1 MGQHQCPKCERQFAR
16 SDSLRRHMTSGICSE
31 DMESETMSENEES
44 TMSEESDA
52 ETPEVIKR
60 KTSLGNIQTKIMV
73 FMTKVIQIVLMKMMK
88 TNIILEKR
96 ASLILGHFL
105 LMELIVSYKTHSMK
119 VYNI

>member
-1 MGQHQCPKCERQFAR
+1 MVSAVKILSQKQCQKMKNLLCLNNLMQR
-16 SDSLRRHMTSGICSE
+16 L
-31 DMESETMSENEES
+31 
-44 TMSEESDA
+44 
-52 ETPEVIKR
+52 PEVIKR

-73 FMTKVIQIVLMKMMK
+73 FMTIVIQIVLMKMMK
-88 TNIILEKR
+88 TYIILEKR

>member
-1 MGQHQCPKCERQFAR
+1 
-16 SDSLRRHMTSGICSE
+16 MTI
-31 DMESETMSENEES
+31 
-44 TMSEESDA
+44 
-52 ETPEVIKR
+52 
-60 KTSLGNIQTKIMV
+60 
-73 FMTKVIQIVLMKMMK
+73 VIQIVLMKMMK

>member
-1 MGQHQCPKCERQFAR
+1 MKNLLCLKNLMQRF
-16 SDSLRRHMTSGICSE
+16 
-31 DMESETMSENEES
+31 
-44 TMSEESDA
+44 
-52 ETPEVIKR
+52 PEVIKR
-60 KTSLGNIQTKIMV
+60 KTSLENIQTKIMV
-73 FMTKVIQIVLMKMMK
+73 FMTIVIQIVLMKMMK

>member
-1 MGQHQCPKCERQFAR
+1 MVSAVKIWSQKQCQK
-16 SDSLRRHMTSGICSE
+16 MK
-31 DMESETMSENEES
+31 
-44 TMSEESDA
+44 
-52 ETPEVIKR
+52 TPLYLKNRMQGLLEVIKR
-60 KTSLGNIQTKIMV
+60 KTSLGNEQTKIMAFV
-73 FMTKVIQIVLMKMMK
+73 MVVIQTLLMKMMK

>member
-1 MGQHQCPKCERQFAR
+1 
-16 SDSLRRHMTSGICSE
+16 
-31 DMESETMSENEES
+31 MSENEDS
-44 TMSEESDA
+44 AMSEESDA
-52 ETPEVIKR
+52 ETSRSIKR
-60 KTSLGNIQTKIMV
+60 KTSLGNIQTKIMA
-73 FMTKVIQIVLMKMMK
+73 FMTIVILMKMMK

>member
-1 MGQHQCPKCERQFAR
+1 
-16 SDSLRRHMTSGICSE
+16 
-31 DMESETMSENEES
+31 MSENKES

-52 ETPEVIKR
+52 ESSRSHQKEDIF
-60 KTSLGNIQTKIMV
+60 GNIQTKIMV
-73 FMTKVIQIVLMKMMK
+73 FMTIVIQIVLMKMMK

>member
-1 MGQHQCPKCERQFAR
+1 
-16 SDSLRRHMTSGICSE
+16 
-31 DMESETMSENEES
+31 MSENEES

-52 ETPEVIKR
+52 ETSRSHQKEDIFGKY
-60 KTSLGNIQTKIMV
+60 IETKIMV
-73 FMTKVIQIVLMKMMK
+73 FMTIVIQIVLMKMMK